1 MAESLKKSFGLIK
14 VDIHFNFLV
23 TYSLPPQ
30 EFEYFSW
37 GFNIVKK
44 NPENR
49 QVYTTKSMWNFR
61 LQIKLWQVKS
71 LNQSMVLWNCTC
83 HYHLKYCNFERCCGN
98 EFRYILK
105 HMYSITA
112 FQPFSR
118 LWFSRL
124 VKFMLFSVSIHVTN
138 HAFLTWMFFTPLWRT
153 IKNSGWAGSRRED
166 RLKKIITK

>member
-14 VDIHFNFLV
+14 VDIHFNFLL

-44 NPENR
+44 TPENR

-124 VKFMLFSVSIHVTN
+124 VKFMLFSVSITSQITPFSREC
-138 HAFLTWMFFTPLWRT
+138 FLRHYGGQLKTAVEQE
-153 IKNSGWAGSRRED
+153 AGE
-166 RLKKIITK
+166 KIDWKR